1 MIGKLYSC
9 DMEAAVKGIRE
20 NLPDAV
26 REIISWADETLSGVI
41 CHRAHYE
48 MEKCFVP
55 VPFSDSIWD
64 NVPEEIANR
73 DPEWLYAL
81 NRHSI
86 LLNLAKAFALTGR
99 MEYKDKF
106 IEMITSYLD
115 NTSYSSAHTSTSWRS
130 LETGIRPENWIR
142 SICLFEDS
150 GSPLPDSLLER
161 MEASLREHIRQ
172 LEDTHRAFQRL
183 SNWGVIQEHGLFIAG
198 LALDDDVAVSIALE
212 RLEEELSFS
221 VLEDGEQWEQ
231 SPMYHLEVLH
241 SALDTVFIARKE
253 GVAVPALIEEK
264 TRLLSSALYEMTL
277 PGGNIMTTGD
287 SDEMNAS
294 DLIYL
299 SSYLFSLP
307 YERAKSEENW
317 WDLGDRESKAP
328 AVGRKSMLHRA
339 SGNAFLRSGDLTVH
353 MISGLMGS
361 GHGHISPLHVDISKG
376 ESLIVTDSGR
386 YTYTESAEREAL
398 KDAEAHNVFII
409 DDDVPERAV
418 GSWGYNAIY
427 EKTLGDISGCG
438 EYEAVSG
445 MYFGSLPSGIVQRR
459 KAVRIADKL
468 VVVLDEV
475 LGDEK
480 KVHSYRGL
488 WHIHPSFVLSDSS
501 KVSDG
506 STELFISSTAD
517 KCIAERYSYSPTY
530 NVMQSGDMLS
540 FSAEIHGMDSVAT
553 VFSVGEKA
561 EIERIGVSLMDAKR
575 DFTETEALAIRIKRS
590 DGEWIILS
598 RSHEIPAQVDI
609 MKAGFL
615 EGYGRLL
622 VMERGEKYPTRLM

>member
-20 NLPDAV
+20 NLPGAV

-277 PGGNIMTTGD
+277 PGGNIIC
-287 SDEMNAS
+287 N
-294 DLIYL
+294 IH
-299 SSYLFSLP
+299 
-307 YERAKSEENW
+307 N
-317 WDLGDRESKAP
+317 
-328 AVGRKSMLHRA
+328 LHYPP
-339 SGNAFLRSGDLTVH
+339 V
-353 MISGLMGS
+353 ISF
-361 GHGHISPLHVDISKG
+361 
-376 ESLIVTDSGR
+376 
-386 YTYTESAEREAL
+386 
-398 KDAEAHNVFII
+398 N
-409 DDDVPERAV
+409 
-418 GSWGYNAIY
+418 
-427 EKTLGDISGCG
+427 
-438 EYEAVSG
+438 
-445 MYFGSLPSGIVQRR
+445 
-459 KAVRIADKL
+459 
-468 VVVLDEV
+468 
-475 LGDEK
+475 
-480 KVHSYRGL
+480 
-488 WHIHPSFVLSDSS
+488 
-501 KVSDG
+501 
-506 STELFISSTAD
+506 
-517 KCIAERYSYSPTY
+517 
-530 NVMQSGDMLS
+530 
-540 FSAEIHGMDSVAT
+540 
-553 VFSVGEKA
+553 
-561 EIERIGVSLMDAKR
+561 
-575 DFTETEALAIRIKRS
+575 
-590 DGEWIILS
+590 
-598 RSHEIPAQVDI
+598 
-609 MKAGFL
+609 
-615 EGYGRLL
+615 
-622 VMERGEKYPTRLM
+622 